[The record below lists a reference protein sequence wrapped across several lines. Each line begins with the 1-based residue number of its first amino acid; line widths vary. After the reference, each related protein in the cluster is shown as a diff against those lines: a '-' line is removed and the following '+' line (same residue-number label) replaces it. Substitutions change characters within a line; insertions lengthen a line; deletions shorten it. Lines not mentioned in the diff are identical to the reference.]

1 MASEKTAVG
10 MPEGR
15 LQVRVGE
22 IVRFRVESGNYQHGV
37 LFEKA
42 KSELEARV
50 WEAVKDSEE
59 LKTVP
64 DSFTAFDRNNVE
76 TTAPLG
82 EFRHEPFFY
91 PGTQSASRGRFDPQA
106 DLVKEAAMVI
116 DAEHRCCRFLHFLL
130 LVEPGD
136 GPIWLEVTGP
146 EGTPAFL
153 STLLDTAPARS
164 SGR

>member
-15 LQVRVGE
+15 LQVRAGE
-22 IVRFRVESGNYQHGV
+22 IVRFRVESGNYEHGV

-64 DSFTAFDRNNVE
+64 DSFTAFDRNNVQ
-76 TTAPLG
+76 TTDPKG
-82 EFRHEPFFY
+82 
-91 PGTQSASRGRFDPQA
+91 PGSMLIEIKINKLNAGAENGILFACNPPS
-106 DLVKEAAMVI
+106 LEALCV
-116 DAEHRCCRFLHFLL
+116 
-130 LVEPGD
+130 PG
-136 GPIWLEVTGP
+136 
-146 EGTPAFL
+146 
-153 STLLDTAPARS
+153 
-164 SGR
+164 